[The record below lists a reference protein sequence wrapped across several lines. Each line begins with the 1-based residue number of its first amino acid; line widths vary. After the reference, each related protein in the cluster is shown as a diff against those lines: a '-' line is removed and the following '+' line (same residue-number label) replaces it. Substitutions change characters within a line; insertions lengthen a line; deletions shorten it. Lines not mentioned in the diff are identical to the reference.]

1 MNLDD
6 LQKQWQQQPDEHIQL
21 PVQLDSL
28 KKARNPV
35 EKIRQNMKNEF
46 WFQLIGLLV
55 ISLAPALMKSSR
67 EFLVIYYSFLPVVLA
82 ISGYYLTRFFR
93 FYRDTIR
100 MDMDTRKNLYRF
112 YFEMK
117 LNIEAYKAFNYCI
130 GIFLIP
136 LGLLF
141 ALQDKFPDPFLS
153 IHRYM
158 STHTIGTEQVIIV
171 AVVLL
176 TAVVVI
182 DLIARVW
189 VEKYYAP
196 YVRQIE
202 AVLNELEAE

>member
-141 ALQDKFPDPFLS
+141 ALQDKFPDPFLA
-153 IHRYM
+153 IHQYM
-158 STHTIGTEQVIIV
+158 STHTIGTYQVITV

-176 TAVVVI
+176 AAIVVI
-182 DLIARVW
+182 DVIARIW
-189 VEKYYAP
+189 VEKYYSP

-202 AVLNELEAE
+202 GVLNELEAE

>member
-1 MNLDD
+1 
-6 LQKQWQQQPDEHIQL
+6 QQPDEHIQL
-21 PVQLDSL
+21 PVKFDSL

-153 IHRYM
+153 VHQYM

-176 TAVVVI
+176 AAIVVI

-202 AVLNELEAE
+202 GVLNELEAE